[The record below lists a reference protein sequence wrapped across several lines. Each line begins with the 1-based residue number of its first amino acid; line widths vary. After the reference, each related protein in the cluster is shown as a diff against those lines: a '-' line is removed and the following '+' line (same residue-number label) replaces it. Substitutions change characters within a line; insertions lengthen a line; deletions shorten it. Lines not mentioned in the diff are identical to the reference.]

1 MLLLFVQYG
10 GPQQALQGE
19 ERCTELQPAG
29 DKDKTKNLQITAILK
44 VYAAIMGY
52 GRASRY
58 YTICYESKQGLFV
71 AHEII
76 V

>member
-1 MLLLFVQYG
+1 MYRV
-10 GPQQALQGE
+10 ATCRE
-19 ERCTELQPAG
+19 ERQ
-29 DKDKTKNLQITAILK
+29 DKNLQITAILK